1 MRAGEIVFTG
11 MDRVVFGHPAAEAV
25 AQAAERL
32 SAKRVFILAGKT
44 LNRETDA
51 VRQIAGALGSRYA
64 GVHDDMPAHSP
75 RDAVVACANK
85 AREAGCD
92 LLVSGGGGST
102 TDGGK
107 AVTICLEHDIREPDG
122 LEPFRTVVDD
132 TTGKRHFP
140 QYRAPRV
147 RQICVPTTL
156 SGGEFTARAGV
167 TEPRLRLK
175 QAYIHPGIIPL
186 AVVFDPAITV
196 HTPEWLWLSTGIR
209 AVDHAVE
216 TYCSI
221 DGNAYTDST
230 ALQALRLLGR
240 GLPAVKRNPADL
252 AARLDRQIGAWISMT
267 GIVSGTRMGASHA
280 IGHVL
285 GGSAGVPHGYTSC
298 VMLPAGASVQR
309 RGQRRSPGGDQRRT
323 RRGGSAGR
331 RGTRPLHRGP
341 RTAAAVARC
350 RREARR
356 PAAHRLQLHDSTT
369 GPSPI
374 RGRSTR
380 RKGVVPIHQVSVY

>member
-11 MDRVVFGHPAAEAV
+11 MERVVFGRPAAEAV
-25 AQAAERL
+25 AETAARL
-32 SAKRVFILAGKT
+32 GARRVFILTGST
-44 LNRETDA
+44 LNRTTEA
-51 VRQIAGALGSRYA
+51 VRQIAGALGPRFA
-64 GVHDDMPAHSP
+64 GLHDEMPAHSP

-85 AREAGCD
+85 ARDVGCD
-92 LLVSGGGGST
+92 LLVSVGGGST

-107 AVTICLEHDIREPDG
+107 AVTICLEHEIREPDG
-122 LEPFRTVVDD
+122 LEPFRTVVDEM
-132 TTGKRHFP
+132 TGKRRFP

-156 SGGEFTARAGV
+156 SGGEFNARAGV
-167 TEPRLRLK
+167 TEPRLKLK
-175 QAYIHPGIIPL
+175 QAYIHPGLIPL

-240 GLPAVKRNPADL
+240 GLPAVKGNPADL
-252 AARLDRQIGAWISMT
+252 AARLDCQIGAWISMT

-298 VMLPAGASVQR
+298 VMLPAVLAFN
-309 RGQRRSPGGDQRRT
+309 
-323 RRGGSAGR
+323 
-331 RGTRPLHRGP
+331 
-341 RTAAAVARC
+341 AAVNGDRQAGISD
-350 RREARR
+350 ALGAAGQ
-356 PAAHRLQLHDSTT
+356 PAAEVLDHFISGLGLPRRLRDVGVRRDDLQLIATNCMLDDWTFSN
-369 GPSPI
+369 PRPI
-374 RGRSTR
+374 QAAQE
-380 RKGVVPIHQVSVY
+380 VVPILESVF

>member
-1 MRAGEIVFTG
+1 MRAGEIVFTA
-11 MDRVVFGHPAAEAV
+11 MDRVVFGRPSAEAV
-25 AQAAERL
+25 AAAADRL
-32 SAKRVFILAGKT
+32 GAHRVFLLAGGT
-44 LNRETDA
+44 LNRKTDA
-51 VRQIAGALGSRYA
+51 VRKIAAALGDRWA
-64 GVHDDMPAHSP
+64 GTHDDMPAHSP

-85 AREAGCD
+85 ARAAGCD
-92 LLVSGGGGST
+92 LLVTVGGGSV

-122 LEPFRTVVDD
+122 LEPFRTVVDQ

-140 QYRAPRV
+140 QYRAPGV
-147 RQICVPTTL
+147 RQIAVPTTL
-156 SGGEFTARAGV
+156 SGGEFNARAGV

-175 QAYIHPGIIPL
+175 QAYIHPGLIPL
-186 AVVFDPAITV
+186 AVIFDPAITQ

-216 TYCSI
+216 TFCSI

-240 GLPAVKRNPADL
+240 GLPAVKRDPADL
-252 AARLDRQIGAWISMT
+252 GARLDCQIGAWISMT

-298 VMLPAGASVQR
+298 VMLPAVLAFNAPVNADRQAEISAALGAS
-309 RGQRRSPGGDQRRT
+309 GQ
-323 RRGGSAGR
+323 
-331 RGTRPLHRGP
+331 
-341 RTAAAVARC
+341 
-350 RREARR
+350 
-356 PAAHRLQLHDSTT
+356 PAAEVLDRFIAGLGLPRRLRDV
-369 GPSPI
+369 
-374 RGRSTR
+374 
-380 RKGVVPIHQVSVY
+380 GVESADLQRIATNCMLDDWTFSNPRPIHAAQEIVPLLESVY